1 MSTPSSPPVPGE
13 RAERSA
19 SLGYSVNRLDRRA
32 EHRDDADYL
41 AGLAASPKARSVVL
55 RGDVPVLRRVA
66 EGHDALFSPA
76 EVADMGSVREEAFLG
91 LDGDAPVY
99 AALLDAP
106 APENDQ
112 GGDDLVA
119 IDLRSIAMQGLLPP
133 PMLGVLAQAKS
144 LMHWHQRHRFCS
156 NCGQPTRVGSAGWK
170 RECPACE
177 AQHFPRTDPVVIML
191 AVRGDR
197 CVLGRQARFVKGVYS
212 CLAGFLEPGETLEDA
227 VRRELFEEAGV
238 QTGQVRYLASQPWPF
253 PASLMIGCVAEALAD
268 DLTVDFK
275 ELEDARWFTR
285 DEVRSMLKGQHPDG
299 IGCPP
304 PIAIAHGLL
313 RAWAEDGED
322 FRASRAG

>member
-1 MSTPSSPPVPGE
+1 
-13 RAERSA
+13 
-19 SLGYSVNRLDRRA
+19 
-32 EHRDDADYL
+32 
-41 AGLAASPKARSVVL
+41 
-55 RGDVPVLRRVA
+55 
-66 EGHDALFSPA
+66 
-76 EVADMGSVREEAFLG
+76 
-91 LDGDAPVY
+91 
-99 AALLDAP
+99 
-106 APENDQ
+106 
-112 GGDDLVA
+112 
-119 IDLRSIAMQGLLPP
+119 
-133 PMLGVLAQAKS
+133 
-144 LMHWHQRHRFCS
+144 
-156 NCGQPTRVGSAGWK
+156 
-170 RECPACE
+170 
-177 AQHFPRTDPVVIML
+177 
-191 AVRGDR
+191 VRGDR

-238 QTGQVRYLASQPWPF
+238 ATGQVRYLASQPWPF

-322 FRASRAG
+322 FRAARAG